1 MQGFFSGAT
10 LSSAGAE
17 DDNEDMNEGG
27 WGDNDDDIE
36 IDEDGNI
43 IEKQSPSD
51 EDVCLLFSLIFCK
64 KVRHV
69 VYRNFCHSC

>member
-1 MQGFFSGAT
+1 M
-10 LSSAGAE
+10 SSAGAE

-43 IEKQSPSD
+43 IDKQTPSD
-51 EDVCLLFSLIFCK
+51 EDVCLFFS
-64 KVRHV
+64 
-69 VYRNFCHSC
+69 